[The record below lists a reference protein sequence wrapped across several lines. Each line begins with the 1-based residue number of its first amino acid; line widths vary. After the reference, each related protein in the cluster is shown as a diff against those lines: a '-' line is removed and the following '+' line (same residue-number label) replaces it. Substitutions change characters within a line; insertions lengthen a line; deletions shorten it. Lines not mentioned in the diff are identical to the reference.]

1 MKHTIHCHNLD
12 CLPSIALEIILKADN
27 RIFWTFEG
35 EMGAGK
41 TTTIK
46 AICNELQVIDHV
58 TSPTY
63 SLVNEYKTKD
73 GKTIYHFDFYRLRNE
88 QEAEDF
94 GLEEYFQSGNLC
106 LMEWSS
112 KIPHLLPENCY
123 TIELQIDHTNRTFI
137 LN

>member
-1 MKHTIHCHNLD
+1 MKHTINCESLEH
-12 CLPSIALEIILKADN
+12 LPSIALEIVSKAGNILHW
-27 RIFWTFEG
+27 IFEG

-46 AICNELQVIDHV
+46 AICNVLNVLDHV

-63 SLVNEYKTKD
+63 SLVNEYKTTD
-73 GKTIYHFDFYRLRNE
+73 GKTIYHFDFYRLRHE

-94 GLEEYFQSGNLC
+94 GVEEYFQSGNLC
-106 LMEWSS
+106 LMEWSE
-112 KIPHLLPENCY
+112 KIPHLLPKNCY
-123 TIELQIDHTNRTFI
+123 CIQIHQDNNTRKFI